1 MKSLKKSLCVL
12 TASALLVTAPFVSAS
27 TPQQPPQPALSP
39 LQMVIASLNLTEEQQ
54 AEVFSL
60 VEDYQSDR
68 TEIDME
74 SAIELKKKQ
83 VSLVTQPDFD
93 EAEMEKVIDTV
104 QATEKSM
111 VMQEMR
117 LKNNIYNVLTEAQ
130 KEQFK
135 TMMKSALTGGKPPVG
150 KQ

>member
-60 VEDYQSDR
+60 VQEYQSNR
-68 TEIDME
+68 TEIDMDKV
-74 SAIELKKKQ
+74 IELKKKQ
-83 VSLVTQPDFD
+83 ISLVTQPDFD

-117 LKNNIYNVLTEAQ
+117 LKNNIYNVLTEEQ

-135 TMMKSALTGGKPPVG
+135 TMMKSALSGGK
-150 KQ
+150 

>member
-27 TPQQPPQPALSP
+27 SPQQPTQPALSP

-60 VEDYQSDR
+60 VQDYQTSR
-68 TEIDME
+68 TEIDMD

-83 VSLVTQPDFD
+83 IALVTQPEFD

-117 LKNNIYNVLTEAQ
+117 LKNKIYNVLTEEQ

-135 TMMKSALTGGKPPVG
+135 TMMRSALSGG
-150 KQ
+150 Q

>member
-60 VEDYQSDR
+60 VQEYQSDR
-68 TEIDME
+68 TEVDMDK
-74 SAIELKKKQ
+74 AIELKKKQ
-83 VSLVTQPDFD
+83 ISLVTQPDFD

-117 LKNNIYNVLTEAQ
+117 LKNNIYNVLTEEQ

-135 TMMKSALTGGKPPVG
+135 TMMKSALSGGK
-150 KQ
+150 

>member
-1 MKSLKKSLCVL
+1 MKSLKKSLFVL

-27 TPQQPPQPALSP
+27 SPQQPTQPALSP

-60 VEDYQSDR
+60 VQDYQTSR
-68 TEIDME
+68 TEIDMD

-83 VSLVTQPDFD
+83 IALVTQPEFD

-117 LKNNIYNVLTEAQ
+117 LKNNIYNVLTEEQ

-135 TMMKSALTGGKPPVG
+135 TMMRSALSGG
-150 KQ
+150 Q

>member
-60 VEDYQSDR
+60 VQEYQSDR
-68 TEIDME
+68 TEIDMDK
-74 SAIELKKKQ
+74 AIELKKKQ
-83 VSLVTQPDFD
+83 ISLVTQPDFD

-117 LKNNIYNVLTEAQ
+117 LKNDIYNVLTEEQ

-135 TMMKSALTGGKPPVG
+135 TMMKSALSGGK
-150 KQ
+150 

>member
-1 MKSLKKSLCVL
+1 MRKSSL
-12 TASALLVTAPFVSAS
+12 
-27 TPQQPPQPALSP
+27 
-39 LQMVIASLNLTEEQQ
+39 I
-54 AEVFSL
+54 
-60 VEDYQSDR
+60 EDYQSDR
-68 TEIDME
+68 TKIDMN

-83 VSLVTQPDFD
+83 VALVTQPEFN

-117 LKNNIYNVLTEAQ
+117 LKNNIYNVLTEEQ

-135 TMMKSALTGGKPPVG
+135 TMMKSALSGGK
-150 KQ
+150 